1 MVKKRILFVGF
12 LITLLI
18 FITIYFTNIILNK
31 QREDAIDERM
41 TSLIENYEEMQTLS
55 MMSNLFG
62 EEGTCLIM
70 QAQLL
75 NMNKEIW
82 ETGRKIDQYR
92 TITEEFMDD
101 PFYLEQKRRFN
112 LNEALYFSLLEQMKK
127 SCEVNQTTLLFF
139 YQKKENCP
147 DCDAQSFVLTD
158 IRHEFD
164 EELAIFSFDADLDL
178 APVAI
183 LAQYYNITKYPCTIV
198 EDTAHCGLYDKDDM
212 MDILCNTS
220 YFSECSDN
228 P

>member
-164 EELAIFSFDADLDL
+164 EELAIF
-178 APVAI
+178 
-183 LAQYYNITKYPCTIV
+183 
-198 EDTAHCGLYDKDDM
+198 
-212 MDILCNTS
+212 
-220 YFSECSDN
+220 
-228 P
+228 